1 MAEKTKIAIAGN
13 LNNLSEII
21 EQIREIY
28 NNKPCFISPFCDDE
42 ADVSLIELWAK
53 YDAVIMLGSNDAEA
67 DERLKERLVG
77 HAHLRYVDCFE
88 ENECLLNA
96 VRTEIDAI
104 LSGLEIEKKFLI
116 AYPDFDALAKYKP
129 FKVEISQT
137 YLISSLGS
145 HRIRKRGANGI
156 YTYFETLK
164 IRVSPTCCEES
175 ESVISEK
182 EYNELM
188 KAADPDKST
197 INKFRYCFLFEGQ
210 YCELDVFDFWNDM
223 ALLEIELKNEDDTVI
238 LPDEITVIED
248 VSDNPK
254 YKNNH
259 LASLKL

>member
-21 EQIREIY
+21 EQIRELY
-28 NNKPCFISPFCDDE
+28 NNKPCDISPFCDDE
-42 ADVSLIELWAK
+42 SAPSLIELWAK
-53 YDAVIMLGSNDAEA
+53 YDAVIMLGSNDAKA

-77 HAHLRYVDCFE
+77 HAHLRYVDCIE

-96 VRTEIDAI
+96 VKAEIDAI
-104 LSGLEIEKKFLI
+104 LSGLEIEKKYLI

-145 HRIRKRGANGI
+145 HRIRKRGAHGN

-164 IRVSPTCCEES
+164 IRISPSCCEES
-175 ESVISEK
+175 EGVISEN

-188 KAADPDKST
+188 KAANPEKST
-197 INKFRYCFLFEGQ
+197 INKFRYCFLYEGQ
-210 YCELDVFDFWNDM
+210 YFELDVFDFWNDK
-223 ALLEIELKNEDDTVI
+223 ALLEIELKNEGDIVNLPEEIKVI
-238 LPDEITVIED
+238 DD

-254 YKNNH
+254 YKNNY